1 MCEVYETVSIVGKET
16 KVERHTVECDKKP
29 SGGRVDQCP
38 RYKFTP
44 AGSSR
49 KKKGLPAWAS
59 GKPGDKSGGGGG
71 GAAAATFG

>member
-1 MCEVYETVSIVGKET
+1 MCQLYETVNIVGKET

-29 SGGRVDQCP
+29 PGGTIEQCP
-38 RYKFTP
+38 NYKFIP

-59 GKPGDKSGGGGG
+59 GKPGDKDNSGGS
-71 GAAAATFG
+71 AAATSG